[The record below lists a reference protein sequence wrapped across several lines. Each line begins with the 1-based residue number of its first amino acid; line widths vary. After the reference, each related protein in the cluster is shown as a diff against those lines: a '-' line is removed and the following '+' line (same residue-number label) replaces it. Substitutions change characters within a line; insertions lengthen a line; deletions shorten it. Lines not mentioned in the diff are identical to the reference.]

1 MTKNEMELIYNIEKE
16 KEKVLKAEALK
27 PFLKDRT
34 LLYGYTCERKTFH
47 TYLKDMEIHVVVY
60 DVNYSGKP
68 HPVGMK
74 EIEVH
79 SNQDYVPDKRLY
91 PETCDYTFCKLLK
104 RLGIELPFTTYN
116 EDRPKA
122 NFYGFT
128 LEDAE
133 CAVSGKAQTVMDHS
147 VENFK
152 KGFVSD
158 EIKLDEF

>member
-34 LLYGYTCERKTFH
+34 LLYGYTCERKT
-47 TYLKDMEIHVVVY
+47 
-60 DVNYSGKP
+60 
-68 HPVGMK
+68 
-74 EIEVH
+74 
-79 SNQDYVPDKRLY
+79 
-91 PETCDYTFCKLLK
+91 CDYTFCKLLK

-133 CAVSGKAQTVMDHS
+133 CTVSGKAQTVLDHS